1 MILNNKKIVRMVIIA
16 AVLITS
22 SCFQIACSNANKQSN
37 NQKKENKFDIKT
49 ATNVADTYM
58 KYLMKEDTEN
68 AKKLYSKEL
77 LQKSDTKIDTD
88 LKIKGYNV
96 IDVTEMGKSGLFKIR
111 VTRVNLK
118 KAYTCLDEYTI
129 KVEKEENDYKISE
142 TKDVVIAEA
151 FNERNQIRYK
161 NKNNVKTNLIIEMT
175 SIPTYAIPKDDD
187 SNVNKEIVPRNGFG
201 PINFA
206 YNGDMLCVTTQSED
220 AYSSIV
226 KIDETLAVQGDE
238 GKKQGDTQK
247 KSDSENTEG
256 TNVREKPI
264 GKNITNVDII
274 KSCTIEFMTFSM
286 DEKFLLIQYNKP
298 GAGRFIRV
306 YKTDSGDLIP
316 FKFEKNYSIDTVDT
330 VFSSFDKGVLNFDVV
345 EKGGADK
352 AKAAA
357 NIIGKWQLNLKTFKA
372 NKM

>member
-1 MILNNKKIVRMVIIA
+1 MSSNNKNIVKMIIA
-16 AVLITS
+16 AALIIS
-22 SCFQIACSNANKQSN
+22 ACFQIACSNANKESN

-58 KYLMKEDTEN
+58 KYLMKEDTDN

-77 LQKSDTKIDTD
+77 LQKSDTKIDPD
-88 LKIKGYNV
+88 LKIKGYNI

-111 VTRVNLK
+111 VTRVNIK
-118 KAYTCLDEYTI
+118 KAYTSLDEYTV

-142 TKDVVIAEA
+142 TKDMVMAEA
-151 FNERNQIRYK
+151 FNEGNQIRYR
-161 NKNNVKTNLIIEMT
+161 NKNNVKTNLILEMS
-175 SIPTYAIPKDDD
+175 SIPNYAIPKDDD
-187 SNVNKEIVPRNGFG
+187 SNVNKELVPRNMFG

-206 YNGDMLCVTTQSED
+206 YNGDMLCITTQSQD

-238 GKKQGDTQK
+238 DKKQGDSQK
-247 KSDSENTEG
+247 KSDTESSQG
-256 TNVREKPI
+256 SNIREKPI

-298 GAGRFIRV
+298 GAGRFLRV
-306 YKTDSGDLIP
+306 YKTDSGDIIP
-316 FKFEKNYSIDTVDT
+316 FKFEKNYPVDIVDT
-330 VFSSFDKGVLNFDVV
+330 IFSSFDKGVLNFDVV
-345 EKGGADK
+345 EKGSADK
-352 AKAAA
+352 AKSAA

>member
-1 MILNNKKIVRMVIIA
+1 MSLINKKIVKMLVA
-16 AVLITS
+16 AALITS
-22 SCFQIACSNANKQSN
+22 ACFQIACSNANKESN
-37 NQKKENKFDIKT
+37 NQKKENKFDIKA

-58 KYLMKEDTEN
+58 KYLMKEDTDN

-77 LQKSDTKIDTD
+77 LQKSDAKIDPD
-88 LKIKGYNV
+88 LKIKGYN
-96 IDVTEMGKSGLFKIR
+96 ITDVTEMGKSGLFKIR
-111 VTRVNLK
+111 VTRVNIK
-118 KAYTCLDEYTI
+118 KPYTSLDEYTV
-129 KVEKEENDYKISE
+129 KVEKEQNDYKVSE
-142 TKDVVIAEA
+142 TKDMVMAEA
-151 FNERNQIRYK
+151 FNEGNQIRYK
-161 NKNNVKTNLIIEMT
+161 NKNNVKTNLILEMS
-175 SIPTYAIPKDDD
+175 SIPNYAIPKDDD
-187 SNVNKEIVPRNGFG
+187 SNVNKEVVPRNMFG
-201 PINFA
+201 PINFS
-206 YNGDMLCVTTQSED
+206 YNGDMLCITTQSQD

-238 GKKQGDTQK
+238 DKNKGDAQK
-247 KSDSENTEG
+247 KSDTENNQG
-256 TNVREKPI
+256 ANIREKPI

-316 FKFEKNYSIDTVDT
+316 FKFEKDYPVDTVDT
-330 VFSSFDKGVLNFDVV
+330 VFSSFDKGVLNFDVA
-345 EKGGADK
+345 EKSSGNK
-352 AKAAA
+352 AKSAS